1 MYKFIQHVTFI
12 YYLMYYYLVT
22 GSFICNVILHI
33 NATRQKDESLASK
46 KWKMIRHPR
55 SIRNEYLTLR
65 LYQICGQTIEEKETI
80 FGGHKNL
87 LNIHHSCFKSTQ
99 QRIKRQRWLL
109 KLHVSGKSLQELAD
123 VYLAKE
129 RVQQNQTKINK
140 RLMSSESICLCQKYV
155 SHFI

>member
-1 MYKFIQHVTFI
+1 MRCLLGDHMTIFYVSKKTNTTNTFQLVDTIYFYITNMLIRWSDLSCQGMIIYKFIQRVTFI

-65 LYQICGQTIEEKETI
+65 LYQICGQTID
-80 FGGHKNL
+80 G
-87 LNIHHSCFKSTQ
+87 
-99 QRIKRQRWLL
+99 KRNYFWW
-109 KLHVSGKSLQELAD
+109 S
-123 VYLAKE
+123 
-129 RVQQNQTKINK
+129 
-140 RLMSSESICLCQKYV
+140 
-155 SHFI
+155 

>member
-1 MYKFIQHVTFI
+1 MPSWDHMTIFYVNNKTNNTRYFYITNMLIRWSDLSCQGMIIYKFIQRVTFI

-99 QRIKRQRWLL
+99 
-109 KLHVSGKSLQELAD
+109 
-123 VYLAKE
+123 
-129 RVQQNQTKINK
+129 
-140 RLMSSESICLCQKYV
+140 
-155 SHFI
+155 

>member
-1 MYKFIQHVTFI
+1 MRCLLGDHMTIFYVNKKTNNQTNTFQLVDITYFYKTNMLIRWSDLSCQGMIIYKFIQRVTFI

-99 QRIKRQRWLL
+99 
-109 KLHVSGKSLQELAD
+109 
-123 VYLAKE
+123 
-129 RVQQNQTKINK
+129 
-140 RLMSSESICLCQKYV
+140 
-155 SHFI
+155 